1 MKKEN
6 NMFKKIILI
15 SILLISILEA
25 AKVKDISNIVGVR
38 DNQLIGYGIVVGLNG
53 TGDGGSLI
61 KQNLANMLKSVNV
74 NVSPNDLN
82 PSNVASVI
90 VTATLP
96 PFAKQ
101 GDKLDITISSIGDA
115 KSLANGTLLLTPLRG
130 IDGNNYAVA
139 QGPVTIN
146 ALTSND
152 NVASQQSDLRVGNIY
167 NGALVE
173 REINHSIYNKTN
185 ATLSL
190 KESNFLNALAIQKR
204 INSVFKEPIAMAKDS
219 RTIEVKKPEKM
230 SMVEFLAEVQE
241 VNITYKKKNK
251 IIINEKTG
259 TIIAGT
265 DIRIEPVVINHN
277 DMTIKISKVMALP
290 FPDANNTELGDGTV
304 LEDKGDDS
312 DLIVTDSELPTI
324 ANITR
329 ALKKLGVTTSD
340 LVSIITAMKQA
351 DAIRVDLEVI

>member
-1 MKKEN
+1 ML
-6 NMFKKIILI
+6 KKII
-15 SILLISILEA
+15 ILVLLFLSFVES
-25 AKVKDISNIVGVR
+25 AKIKDISSIVGVR
-38 DNQLIGYGIVVGLNG
+38 DNQLIGYGLVVGLNG

-74 NVSPNDLN
+74 NVNPNDLN

-101 GDKLDITISSIGDA
+101 GDKLNITISSIGDS

-130 IDGNNYAVA
+130 IDGNNYAIA
-139 QGPVTIN
+139 QGPITIN
-146 ALTSND
+146 ALKIND
-152 NVASQQSDLRVGNIY
+152 KVASKGADLRVANIF

-173 REINHSIYNKTN
+173 REIKHSIYNKTE
-185 ATLSL
+185 AILSL
-190 KESNFLNALAIQKR
+190 KESNFLNALSIQKR
-204 INSVFKEPIAMAKDS
+204 INSVFKEKIAIAKDS
-219 RTIEVKKPEKM
+219 RTIKVKKPLKM
-230 SMVEFLAEVQE
+230 SMVEFLAKVQE
-241 VNITYKKKNK
+241 VNIHYKKKNK

-277 DMTIKISKVMALP
+277 DMTIKISKVISLP
-290 FPDANNTELGDGTV
+290 FPDANNKELGDGTLV
-304 LEDKGDDS
+304 EDKNDDS
-312 DLIVTDSELPTI
+312 DLIFTDSELPTI

-340 LVSIITAMKQA
+340 LVSIITAMKRA
-351 DAIRVDLEVI
+351 DAIRVDLEII